1 MTELEQAI
9 AAITKATPE
18 KSPWSVADFADDPSN
33 APEIDAHIATILN
46 AVATGQ
52 LVPAQ
57 TWQPIETAPR
67 DGTQILACLW
77 AYGQPGGERRYEVV
91 SWECDGWASEA
102 YPIYPPTHWMPL
114 PPSPAEGV

>member
-9 AAITKATPE
+9 AAV
-18 KSPWSVADFADDPSN
+18 KSDVAANGPHPGIHNLS
-33 APEIDAHIATILN
+33 TILN
-46 AVATGQ
+46 AIATGQ

-57 TWQPIETAPR
+57 AWQGMDSAPR
-67 DGTQILACLW
+67 DGTQILASLW

-102 YPIYPPTHWMPL
+102 YPIYPPTHWMPI
-114 PPSPAEGV
+114 PVAPTEGGV